1 MQLHTNVPHLT
12 AINKK
17 IENRKKTIRLSD
29 QIFGLHLKGFSEDEI
44 LSIVM
49 TKDHK
54 EKHFG
59 GTHVTPTSF
68 SGKIIC
74 SFKGLKH
81 FFSFR
86 MHFAL
91 L

>member
-1 MQLHTNVPHLT
+1 MYFIYVMQLHINVPHLT
-12 AINKK
+12 AISKK

-68 SGKIIC
+68 SGKI
-74 SFKGLKH
+74 
-81 FFSFR
+81 
-86 MHFAL
+86 M
-91 L
+91 